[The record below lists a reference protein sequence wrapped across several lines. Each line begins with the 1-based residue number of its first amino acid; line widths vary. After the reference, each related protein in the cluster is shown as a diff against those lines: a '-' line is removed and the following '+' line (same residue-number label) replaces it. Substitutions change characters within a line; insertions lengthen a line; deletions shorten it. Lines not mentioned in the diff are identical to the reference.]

1 MRQKTILI
9 LKSNNYNED
18 DDKFNLICMVVDG
31 VIIRTIKKCPNLDE
45 HDDFEK

>member
-1 MRQKTILI
+1 MRQKTFLI

-18 DDKFNLICMVVDG
+18 DDKFNLIYMVVDG
-31 VIIRTIKKCPNLDE
+31 VIIHKDVQTCNSE